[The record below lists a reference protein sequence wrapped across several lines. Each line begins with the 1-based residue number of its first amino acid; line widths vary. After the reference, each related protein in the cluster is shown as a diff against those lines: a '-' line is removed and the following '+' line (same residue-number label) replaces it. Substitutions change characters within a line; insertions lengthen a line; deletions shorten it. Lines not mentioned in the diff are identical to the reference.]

1 MCLQPLSPG
10 GAYFFFLNEV
20 ADHLT
25 CRARLFASSSS
36 LGGEGVGGEGLR
48 RGMKEWLPRLGRV
61 CVLSGCLVLKSFKN
75 TKINAVVFLLLE

>member
-20 ADHLT
+20 ADRLT

-36 LGGEGVGGEGLR
+36 LGGEGVGEGGYGE
-48 RGMKEWLPRLGRV
+48 E
-61 CVLSGCLVLKSFKN
+61 
-75 TKINAVVFLLLE
+75 

>member
-20 ADHLT
+20 ADPLT

-36 LGGEGVGGEGLR
+36 LGGGATERNERTVNASWQGLCAFW
-48 RGMKEWLPRLGRV
+48 MLGFEILQKYKDK
-61 CVLSGCLVLKSFKN
+61 CCCFPPL
-75 TKINAVVFLLLE
+75 

>member
-20 ADHLT
+20 ADPLT

-36 LGGEGVGGEGLR
+36 LGGGLR
-48 RGMKEWLPRLGRV
+48 RGMKERLTRLGRV

-75 TKINAVVFLLLE
+75 TKTNAVVFLLFE